1 MSPLD
6 RVLLKVRQMVS
17 RGVVL
22 LVNDAANM
30 QEMQLKIMADDTMD
44 GVERFQNY
52 GFTSKPHAGSEA
64 IALTVNGDKSHT
76 VVIAVDDRRYRL
88 KGLENGEVALYD
100 DQGQKI
106 VLKRDQILVEAPKV
120 VVQSDDI
127 SLGGEGGA
135 KVARVG
141 DLVAV
146 GSGSSAGNWP
156 IVSGSDKV
164 TAT

>member
-22 LVNDAANM
+22 LVNDALKM

-52 GFTSKPHAGSEA
+52 GYTSVPHAGSEA

-76 VVIAVDDRRYRL
+76 VVIVVDDCR
-88 KGLENGEVALYD
+88 
-100 DQGQKI
+100 
-106 VLKRDQILVEAPKV
+106 
-120 VVQSDDI
+120 
-127 SLGGEGGA
+127 
-135 KVARVG
+135 
-141 DLVAV
+141 
-146 GSGSSAGNWP
+146 
-156 IVSGSDKV
+156 
-164 TAT
+164 

>member
-22 LVNDAANM
+22 LVNDALKM

-52 GFTSKPHAGSEA
+52 GYTSVPHAGSEA

-76 VVIAVDDRRYRL
+76 VVIVVDDRRYRL
-88 KGLENGEVALYD
+88 KGLKAGEVAMYD

-127 SLGGEGGA
+127 SLGGEGGP

-164 TAT
+164 TAS

>member
-22 LVNDAANM
+22 LVNDALKM

-52 GFTSKPHAGSEA
+52 GYTSVPHAGSEA

-76 VVIAVDDRRYRL
+76 VVIVVDDGQQAARRANDGFGVVIL
-88 KGLENGEVALYD
+88 LFGLFGVRQQVGHADDAGERCPDFMAHV
-100 DQGQKI
+100 GQ
-106 VLKRDQILVEAPKV
+106 E
-120 VVQSDDI
+120 I
-127 SLGGEGGA
+127 SLGAGCFFGG
-135 KVARVG
+135 
-141 DLVAV
+141 L
-146 GSGSSAGNWP
+146 AGLTHG
-156 IVSGSDKV
+156 V
-164 TAT
+164 

>member
-22 LVNDAANM
+22 LVNDAAKM
-30 QEMQLKIMADDTMD
+30 QEIQLKIMADDTMD

-52 GFTSKPHAGSEA
+52 GFTSKPHTGSEA

-88 KGLENGEVALYD
+88 KGLDDGEVALYD

-146 GSGSSAGNWP
+146 GSGSSTGNWP
-156 IVSGSDKV
+156 IISGSDKV
-164 TAT
+164 KAS

>member
-22 LVNDAANM
+22 LVNDATKM
-30 QEMQLKIMADDTMD
+30 QEMQLKVMADDTMD

-52 GFTSKPHAGSEA
+52 GFTSVPHAGSEP
-64 IALTVNGDKSHT
+64 ITLTVNGDKSHT

-127 SLGGEGGA
+127 SLGGEGGQR
-135 KVARVG
+135 VARVG
-141 DLVAV
+141 DLVRV
-146 GSGSSAGNWP
+146 GSGSSAGDWQ
-156 IVSGSDKV
+156 IISGSDKV
-164 TAT
+164 TAS